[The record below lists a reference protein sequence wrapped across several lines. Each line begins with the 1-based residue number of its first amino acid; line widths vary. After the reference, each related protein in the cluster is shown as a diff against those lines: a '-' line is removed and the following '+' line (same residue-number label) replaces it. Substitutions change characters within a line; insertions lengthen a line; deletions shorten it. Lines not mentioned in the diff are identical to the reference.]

1 MPEKRKTVVVAL
13 GGNAIT
19 QTGQR
24 GTTEEQ
30 LANIS
35 NCCDFIA
42 DLAACGYG
50 VVLTHGNG
58 PQVGNLLI
66 QNECGRAKVPE
77 NPMDVCVAQT
87 QGSLGY
93 LIAQTLQNRI
103 RARGMDREVAAIM
116 TQVVVDPEDPAFR
129 SPSKPVGPF
138 FTEEEART
146 QGHPMVEDSGRGYR
160 RVVPSPRPKAL
171 AERDVLKLLV
181 DAGVI
186 VIAVGGGGIPVTEQ
200 QGGLHGAEAVVDKDF
215 ASALVAKEIGADSLM
230 LLTGVPKVAIH
241 FGTPASAGAG
251 SDDRGPGA
259 AVYGGGPVPRR
270 QHGAQDSG
278 RHGLCQRRRG
288 RGHRD
293 LPGAGLRG
301 NGRQNRHQNCGLTGN
316 EREKTKQFQEVMNY
330 DGCWSVSSS
339 HGGSR

>member
-1 MPEKRKTVVVAL
+1 VPEKRKTVVVAL

-241 FGTPASAGAG
+241 FGTPLQQELDRMTVAQAQQYMAEGQFPAG
-251 SDDRGPGA
+251 SMGPKIQA
-259 AVYGGGPVPRR
+259 AMDFVSGGGGEAIVTSLELACAAME
-270 QHGAQDSG
+270 GK
-278 RHGLCQRRRG
+278 
-288 RGHRD
+288 
-293 LPGAGLRG
+293 
-301 NGRQNRHQNCGLTGN
+301 TGT
-316 EREKTKQFQEVMNY
+316 RIVA
-330 DGCWSVSSS
+330 
-339 HGGSR
+339 